1 MISIIITDLRAPS
14 FASFPMVWEQQYN
27 QEPGRASLNYV
38 SLGIGFVIGLQVSGP
53 LIDKVFDLFSHLVAH

>member
-1 MISIIITDLRAPS
+1 
-14 FASFPMVWEQQYN
+14 MVWEQQYN

-53 LIDKVFDLFSHLVAH
+53 LIDKVPNLRSSYNLTLTLQGLCNAQDSV

>member
-1 MISIIITDLRAPS
+1 
-14 FASFPMVWEQQYN
+14 MVWEQQYN

>member
-1 MISIIITDLRAPS
+1 
-14 FASFPMVWEQQYN
+14 MVWEQQYN

-53 LIDKVFDLFSHLVAH
+53 LIDKVLDLLSSYYLALTLQGLCNAQDSV

>member
-1 MISIIITDLRAPS
+1 
-14 FASFPMVWEQQYN
+14 MVWEQQYN

-53 LIDKVFDLFSHLVAH
+53 LIDKVLNLHSSYNLTLTLQGLCNAQDSV

>member
-1 MISIIITDLRAPS
+1 
-14 FASFPMVWEQQYN
+14 MVWEQQYN

-53 LIDKVFDLFSHLVAH
+53 LIDKVLNLLSSYNLTLTLQGLCNAQDSV

>member
-1 MISIIITDLRAPS
+1 
-14 FASFPMVWEQQYN
+14 MVWEQQYN

-53 LIDKVFDLFSHLVAH
+53 LIDKVFDLFCYPDIILRLQGLCNAQDSA

>member
-1 MISIIITDLRAPS
+1 
-14 FASFPMVWEQQYN
+14 MVWEQQYN

-53 LIDKVFDLFSHLVAH
+53 LIDKVLNLLSSYDLTLTLQGICNAQDSV

>member
-1 MISIIITDLRAPS
+1 
-14 FASFPMVWEQQYN
+14 MVWEQQYN

-53 LIDKVFDLFSHLVAH
+53 LIDKVLNLCSSYNLTLTLQGLCNTQNSV